1 MIRKFI
7 LPAVLM
13 SALAAP
19 AFASDYGSSGSVE
32 LNEENR
38 AKINSMLTE
47 QGYEAAKIKLEDG
60 KYEAYARKDGER
72 YEIYLDAGFKIMKI
86 ERDD

>member
-1 MIRKFI
+1 
-7 LPAVLM
+7 
-13 SALAAP
+13 
-19 AFASDYGSSGSVE
+19 
-32 LNEENR
+32 
-38 AKINSMLTE
+38 MLTE
-47 QGYEAAKIKLEDG
+47 QGYEVAKIKLEDG

>member
-1 MIRKFI
+1 MIRNFI
-7 LPAVLM
+7 LPAVLV

-38 AKINSMLTE
+38 AKIDLMLTE
-47 QGYEAAKIKLEDG
+47 QGYEVAKVKLDDG
-60 KYEAYARKDGER
+60 KYEAYARKGGER
-72 YEIYLDAGFKIMKI
+72 YEIYIDAAFKIMKI